1 MSLSTRPSLR
11 ARRQGPDPHATRD
24 RWLVSY
30 ADFITLLFAFFT
42 TMYAISTVDNQKL
55 TDMVDSMRT
64 AFDAKKVDP
73 QRPRN
78 TPRPQLTPPDPHPG
92 ALDELKSRLSKRLEA
107 QITGGQVGLEVD
119 PRGLVITIR
128 EAGVFQMGSADLS
141 PAARGVLR
149 EVADAMQDV
158 DNPVRIEGHTDDV
171 PIHTARFQSNW
182 ELSTARATTVI
193 AFFVQERGLSPTRF
207 SAAGYGEFKPRVV
220 GDSQDAR
227 AQNRRVDIVILNDAT
242 RKAEEPVAA
251 GTVVPPGTV
260 LPPPRLPPPG
270 QAVASLTP
278 AGQPAPA
285 P

>member
-1 MSLSTRPSLR
+1 MNAPHQSRLHRLRRP
-11 ARRQGPDPHATRD
+11 AHDPHSNRD

-55 TDMVDSMRT
+55 SDMVDSMRT
-64 AFDAKKVDP
+64 AFDTKKFDATKLP
-73 QRPRN
+73 PPKN
-78 TPRPQLTPPDPHPG
+78 TPRPSNVPMLEHPG
-92 ALDELKSRLSKRLEA
+92 ALELLKNRLSQRLEA
-107 QITGGQVGLEVD
+107 QINGGQVGLEVD

-128 EAGVFQMGSADLS
+128 EAGVFQIGSADLS

-171 PIHTARFQSNW
+171 PIHTVKFSSNW

-207 SAAGYGEFKPRVV
+207 SAAGYAEFHPRVA
-220 GDSQDAR
+220 SSASDAR

-242 RKAEEPVAA
+242 RKAEEP
-251 GTVVPPGTV
+251 
-260 LPPPRLPPPG
+260 
-270 QAVASLTP
+270 AVAVALPEPAKPTP
-278 AGQPAPA
+278 EPQTATAVAP
-285 P
+285 

>member
-1 MSLSTRPSLR
+1 MSQLPKSFRQRRP
-11 ARRQGPDPHATRD
+11 AYDAHANRD

-55 TDMVDSMRT
+55 SDMVDSMRT
-64 AFDAKKVDP
+64 AFDAKKIDASKLP
-73 QRPRN
+73 PPKN
-78 TPRPQLTPPDPHPG
+78 TPRASNVPPEMSPG
-92 ALDELKSRLSKRLEA
+92 ALDELKNRLSKRLQA

-128 EAGVFQMGSADLS
+128 EAGVFQIGSADLS

-171 PIHTARFQSNW
+171 PIHTVKFSSNW

-207 SAAGYGEFKPRVV
+207 SAAGYAEFHPRVA
-220 GDSQDAR
+220 SNAADAR
-227 AQNRRVDIVILNDAT
+227 AQNRRVDIVLLNDAT
-242 RKAEEPVAA
+242 RKAEEPAVAVA
-251 GTVVPPGTV
+251 LPEPTPPGKPAAAEPQATS
-260 LPPPRLPPPG
+260 
-270 QAVASLTP
+270 AVAP
-278 AGQPAPA
+278 
-285 P
+285 

>member
-1 MSLSTRPSLR
+1 MRRRDRPGACAEGRRRRMSQLPKSFHQRRP
-11 ARRQGPDPHATRD
+11 AYDAHANRD

-55 TDMVDSMRT
+55 SDMVDSMRT
-64 AFDAKKVDP
+64 AFDAKKVEASKATP
-73 QRPRN
+73 PKN
-78 TPRPQLTPPDPHPG
+78 TPRASNVPPEMQPG
-92 ALDELKSRLSKRLEA
+92 ALVELKNRLSKRLES

-128 EAGVFQMGSADLS
+128 EAGVFQIGSADLS
-141 PAARGVLR
+141 TAARGVLR

-171 PIHTARFQSNW
+171 PIHTARYSSNW

-207 SAAGYGEFKPRVV
+207 SAAGYAEFHPRVA
-220 GDSQDAR
+220 SSAADAR

-242 RKAEEPVAA
+242 RKAEE
-251 GTVVPPGTV
+251 
-260 LPPPRLPPPG
+260 
-270 QAVASLTP
+270 
-278 AGQPAPA
+278 
-285 P
+285 